1 MYALKELYCNTIDM
15 YAKLKK
21 QTKNKKEINAW
32 QIELND

>member
-1 MYALKELYCNTIDM
+1 M

-32 QIELND
+32 QIELNDYLASPKIRKR